1 MLNTAKSFKFLLLA
15 FVLIITTSSKADNTE
30 IKEVLE
36 LIQKDL
42 RTLERAVYSESF
54 SQTNNTSSNSLDK
67 ESEDVLTRHLLKL
80 SEIEKQFQQLTNKYE
95 EINFKIDKLNSRLSK
110 VQADNQLRFQQLET
124 GNSQSSSNLTTSS
137 LVETEANTEKMCW
150 Y

>member
-54 SQTNNTSSNSLDK
+54 SQTRFSY
-67 ESEDVLTRHLLKL
+67 SEH
-80 SEIEKQFQQLTNKYE
+80 SIHPF
-95 EINFKIDKLNSRLSK
+95 IF
-110 VQADNQLRFQQLET
+110 
-124 GNSQSSSNLTTSS
+124 
-137 LVETEANTEKMCW
+137 
-150 Y
+150 